1 MLAISGVSLLI
12 TQHPAGRN
20 WYSVTTIAQ
29 GIVMLLAVHRLIDL
43 SPGQQ
48 LELFCVVS
56 GLILL
61 TIGHLGWF
69 KEQDE
74 QSDLVSMSLLFG
86 SLLASLP
93 LAIATFVDRSRG
105 EFLPLNELGFLAI
118 SIALL
123 ATGVMFQ
130 LKSTTV
136 VGTGMTIVY
145 FVTLA
150 LFVPWGRLSTV
161 ALAITIGGGMIFG
174 SGLVLAI
181 FRDRLLTL
189 PTRIKRREGI
199 FRVLAWR

>member
-1 MLAISGVSLLI
+1 
-12 TQHPAGRN
+12 
-20 WYSVTTIAQ
+20 
-29 GIVMLLAVHRLIDL
+29 
-43 SPGQQ
+43 
-48 LELFCVVS
+48 VS

-93 LAIATFVDRSRG
+93 LAIATLVDRSRG

-136 VGTGMTIVY
+136 AGTGNHNRRWAD
-145 FVTLA
+145 LWLRA
-150 LFVPWGRLSTV
+150 RSGHLPRPPAHV
-161 ALAITIGGGMIFG
+161 AESYQA
-174 SGLVLAI
+174 A
-181 FRDRLLTL
+181 
-189 PTRIKRREGI
+189 
-199 FRVLAWR
+199 

>member
-1 MLAISGVSLLI
+1 MLSISGVSLLI
-12 TQHPAGRN
+12 TRHPAGRN

-48 LELFCVVS
+48 LELFSVVS

-93 LAIATFVDRSRG
+93 LAIATLVDRSRG

-136 VGTGMTIVY
+136 AGTGMTMLY

-150 LFVPWGRLSTV
+150 LFVPWSRLSTV
-161 ALAITIGGGMIFG
+161 ALAITIGGGLIFG
-174 SGLVLAI
+174 SGLVLAV

-189 PTRIKRREGI
+189 PNRIKQREGI